1 MTFFITDSTR
11 RVRIAALKSLH
22 VILAKDVITDLRL
35 TVSLNC
41 PSGVNGAISCPR
53 VVLISDCVAL
63 DGHTS
68 FKERLVLYFIRIIG
82 ACWSPDITAGVADCN
97 DNTQQDNNAV
107 EEGAKLLSVFLS
119 FAPTLFSEK
128 LSITAPLSPPIF
140 IPPALLAGQ
149 GDRIA
154 ARDASL
160 GEISYHLISVLRS
173 LSVSSTWASAIR
185 AVISKILST
194 SSTVISSPS
203 LWLSSKGLDTLGC
216 AVFLGEST
224 GGPYLG
230 ATASSQYSVSTCH
243 VLSIHKAMR
252 VAIVMAWN
260 STHTKRQMSTV
271 RLSDLTG
278 FELPFTF
285 EIQPAVIAD
294 IIKLLNA
301 LTGYTGAAVSDLLC
315 IFNPGHLTQRHQI
328 LRTIRPMEVL
338 MYHQLLR
345 SITRAPSHLISTCEA
360 IRSSQGLLKF
370 ILQSTSRTL
379 PLTDPTKCDHA
390 HTNTAIFSLW
400 TASAVY
406 ISSIP
411 KKICKRKVTSDDP
424 ERMLRKYLQQCVG
437 VAVEKFSGAE
447 EVLIREGMFAEVLM
461 LRSDSSN
468 TKQPDSSANSFLR
481 NNGEGMDGD
490 SMTYFTDWGAA
501 QLPSPVTATSTTSPS
516 VSVHGQSLRIQANLP
531 PLEEV
536 KCGDEQDSTVKSL
549 QLVCALRQS
558 IITSSR
564 LLITRF
570 YNLLNKGIYVSFPM
584 PWKMLLWHSFAECSP
599 YSPLP
604 QSPSPSSSSTSSSMS
619 SHVPSSTLASPDRSD
634 RIKSSS
640 DTASSFSVADAANTG
655 HKLTATKMTA
665 TSDGSSD
672 VRAGCNSIVRVMFT
686 ELNKIHN
693 HVTSH
698 LASNLL
704 IYLTS
709 IKSKGEGE
717 RGAEGDSLDA
727 CDLFSR
733 ILNSVWVWLRLL
745 EGTREE
751 AEVCFEFLRIILPSL
766 VVVHGQSEE
775 HSVLLM
781 KVCSTICRYIFNRY
795 IYLGNQLVPC
805 VCVCVSVSVC
815 VCLCVSVCICLCL
828 CVCVCVCVCLCVCV
842 CVCMCVRLLVFLYVC
857 VSV

>member
-22 VILAKDVITDLRL
+22 VILAKDILTDLRL

-41 PSGVNGAISCPR
+41 PSRVTGALSCPR

-63 DGHTS
+63 DGHIT

-82 ACWSPDITAGVADCN
+82 ACWSPDITAGAVDGN
-97 DNTQQDNNAV
+97 DNTQQDNNTV
-107 EEGAKLLSVFLS
+107 DEGVKLISVFLS

-128 LSITAPLSPPIF
+128 LSIAAPLSPPIF

-160 GEISYHLISVLRS
+160 GEISYHLISLLRS
-173 LSVSSTWASAIR
+173 LSLSSAWASAIR

-194 SSTVISSPS
+194 SSRVISSPS
-203 LWLSSKGLDTLGC
+203 LWLSLMGLDTLGC
-216 AVFLGEST
+216 AAFLGEST

-243 VLSIHKAMR
+243 ILSIHKAMR

-301 LTGYTGAAVSDLLC
+301 LTGYAGAAGSDLLC

-328 LRTIRPMEVL
+328 LRTVRPMEVL
-338 MYHQLLR
+338 LYHQLLR
-345 SITRAPSHLISTCEA
+345 SITRAPSHLTSTCETL
-360 IRSSQGLLKF
+360 RSSQGLLKF
-370 ILQSTSRTL
+370 ILQSSSRTL
-379 PLTDPTKCDHA
+379 PLTDPTKCDHT
-390 HTNTAIFSLW
+390 HTNSAIFSLW

-411 KKICKRKVTSDDP
+411 KKISKRKCPSDDP
-424 ERMLRKYLQQCVG
+424 ERMLRKYLQECVG
-437 VAVEKFSGAE
+437 VAVEKFSGSE
-447 EVLIREGMFAEVLM
+447 EMLIRQGMFAEVLM
-461 LRSDSSN
+461 LRSDSGNTNQTDSN
-468 TKQPDSSANSFLR
+468 ANSFLR
-481 NNGEGMDGD
+481 NNGEGMDDD
-490 SMTYFTDWGAA
+490 SMTYFTDWGTA
-501 QLPSPVTATSTTSPS
+501 QLPFPATAASTTSPS
-516 VSVHGQSLRIQANLP
+516 VSVRSQSSRISANLP

-536 KCGDEQDSTVKSL
+536 KCGNEQDSTVRSL

-564 LLITRF
+564 LLVTRF
-570 YNLLNKGIYVSFPM
+570 YDLLNKDIYVSFSM

-599 YSPLP
+599 YSSSPL
-604 QSPSPSSSSTSSSMS
+604 SPYPSSPSSSSSMS
-619 SHVPSSTLASPDRSD
+619 SHVPSLTLASPDRSD
-634 RIKSSS
+634 RMKSSSSSS
-640 DTASSFSVADAANTG
+640 DTASSYSVVDSSNTG
-655 HKLTATKMTA
+655 HKFNTTKMTA
-665 TSDGSSD
+665 ASDGSSS

-686 ELNKIHN
+686 ELNKMHK

-709 IKSKGEGE
+709 IKSKGEGD
-717 RGAEGDSLDA
+717 RGSEGDSLDA

-781 KVCSTICRYIFNRY
+781 KVRSTVCQYIFLSSNSS
-795 IYLGNQLVPC
+795 GVSNNA
-805 VCVCVSVSVC
+805 VCVR
-815 VCLCVSVCICLCL
+815 L
-828 CVCVCVCVCLCVCV
+828 CVCVFVCVSVCLCVCV
-842 CVCMCVRLLVFLYVC
+842 LTCCIVGIFLF
-857 VSV
+857 